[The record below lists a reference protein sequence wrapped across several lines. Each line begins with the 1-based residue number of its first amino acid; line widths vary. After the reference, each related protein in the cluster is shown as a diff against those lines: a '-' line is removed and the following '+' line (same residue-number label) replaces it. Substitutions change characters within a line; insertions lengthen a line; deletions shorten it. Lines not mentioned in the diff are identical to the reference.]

1 MERIQAA
8 IQKAKERRGDAEGP
22 LPPLVGAGVSRGRG
36 PGPVWAELPAFT
48 PDTKVMTRN
57 RIITF
62 ADTDPAHTAFD
73 MMRTKLLRT
82 MRANGWTSLGITSPT
97 ADCGKTTLA
106 LNLAFGL
113 AHQPDLRTV
122 LVDLDLRRPAV
133 AKALG
138 IETPQSM
145 AAVLKGTSPVA
156 ENFVRYGETL
166 AIGTNAAS
174 MRKSAE
180 LLLNPATSR
189 GVATLKNAFQP
200 DLLIYDLP
208 PMLASDD
215 VMAFLPHLDCVL
227 LVAAAEQTRLD
238 EIDKCEQDLG
248 EQTNVLGVV
257 LNKCRYLGEEY
268 GYS

>member
-22 LPPLVGAGVSRGRG
+22 LPPLIGAGAATRGRG
-36 PGPVWAELPAFT
+36 PGPAWAELAAFE
-48 PDTKVMTRN
+48 PDPKVMTRN
-57 RIITF
+57 RIVTY
-62 ADTDPAHTAFD
+62 ADTDPSHTAFD
-73 MMRTKLLRT
+73 MLRTKILRT
-82 MRANGWTSLGITSPT
+82 MRANGWISLGITSPT

-133 AKALG
+133 AKTLG
-138 IETPQSM
+138 LEATQSM
-145 AAVLKGTSPVA
+145 AAVLKGASPVA

-174 MRKSAE
+174 MRESAE

-189 GVATLKNAFQP
+189 GVAALG
-200 DLLIYDLP
+200 P
-208 PMLASDD
+208 PSS
-215 VMAFLPHLDCVL
+215 P
-227 LVAAAEQTRLD
+227 TSSS
-238 EIDKCEQDLG
+238 
-248 EQTNVLGVV
+248 TT
-257 LNKCRYLGEEY
+257 CRRC
-268 GYS
+268 SRATT